1 MERRTKACLFT
12 PTISLLNAVAEDREV
27 SQSKYAM
34 QQGTDGPANAKHHGL
49 KFLYGGYI
57 KD

>member
-34 QQGTDGPANAKHHGL
+34 QQGTDGPTNAKPNTTA
-49 KFLYGGYI
+49 
-57 KD
+57 